1 MELRFLG
8 GASEIG
14 SLGLVVRD
22 QGRTLLFDYGMTPTD
37 PPTYPRPA
45 PVNIDVAFLSH
56 AHLDHS
62 GMTPVLSRLPRARLV
77 ATPVTVAVAD
87 LLTKDALK
95 IARLEGY
102 LPAYTPQDI
111 HSMTARFTAVD
122 RHATFRHKGIEVQL
136 SSAGHIPGAS
146 MMLYKGSKDVL
157 FTGDL
162 QTLPTHIVGGAEP
175 LECDVLVI
183 ESTYAGREH
192 PDRKETER
200 RFRDKVA
207 ETVERGG
214 KVIVPAFAV
223 GRAQEVLMSLA
234 SSGFETC
241 LDGMARKVNS
251 IYLSAP
257 EYLAD
262 ARRFR
267 RALEG
272 VNVVETPGDRK
283 RALREADVIVTTG
296 GMLDGG
302 PVLYYI
308 GELYQ
313 DANSSIFLT
322 GYQVEGSNGR
332 QLMDEGTLTIDETT
346 IHPACEVE
354 KFDFSAH
361 AGHSDLVRFIEETHA
376 KTVVLMHGDRREALK
391 EALPSSLDV
400 LLPENGRPFSIGEG

>member
-1 MELRFLG
+1 MDFQFLG

-14 SLGLVVRD
+14 SLGLVIRD

-45 PVNIDVAFLSH
+45 PTNLDVAFLSH

-62 GMTPVLSRLPRARLV
+62 GMTPVLSRLPKTRIV
-77 ATPVTVAVAD
+77 ATPVTIAVAD
-87 LLTKDALK
+87 LLTRDALK
-95 IARLEGY
+95 VARMEGFLAPY
-102 LPAYTPQDI
+102 NVQDVQSL
-111 HSMTARFTAVD
+111 HARFTALD
-122 RHATFRHKGIEVQL
+122 RHATFRHHGIEVEL
-136 SSAGHIPGAS
+136 TPAGHIPGAS
-146 MMLYKGSKDVL
+146 MMLYRGQKDVL

-162 QTLPTHIVGGAEP
+162 QTIPTHLVGGAEP
-175 LECDVLVI
+175 VLCDVLVT
-183 ESTYAGREH
+183 ESTYAGRDH

-200 RFRDKVA
+200 RFRHRIA

-223 GRAQEVLMSLA
+223 GRAQEVLMALA
-234 SSGFETC
+234 ASGFEIY
-241 LDGMARKVNS
+241 LDGMARTVNE
-251 IYLSAP
+251 IYLGAP
-257 EYLAD
+257 DYLAD

-272 VNVVETPGDRK
+272 VHVVRGPTERRK
-283 RALREADVIVTTG
+283 ALREADVVVTTG

-308 GELYQ
+308 GELYR
-313 DANSSIFLT
+313 DAKSSIFLT

-332 QLMDEGTLTIDETT
+332 QLMDEGTLTIDDATV
-346 IHPACEVE
+346 HPACEVE

-361 AGHSDLVRFIEETHA
+361 AGHSELVRFIKETRA
-376 KTVVLMHGDRREALK
+376 QTVVLMHGDHREALRD
-391 EALPSSLDV
+391 ALPTSMNVV
-400 LLPENGRPFSIGEG
+400 LPDNGKSFTV

>member
-1 MELRFLG
+1 MELQFLG

-45 PVNIDVAFLSH
+45 PTNIDLAFLSH

-62 GMTPVLSRLPRARLV
+62 GMTPVLSRLPKARLV
-77 ATPVTVAVAD
+77 ATPVTIAVAD
-87 LLTKDALK
+87 LLTRDALK

-102 LPAYTPQDI
+102 LPPYTPQDI
-111 HSMTARFTAVD
+111 HSVAGRFTAVD
-122 RHATFRHKGIEVQL
+122 RRATFRHKGIEVQFA
-136 SSAGHIPGAS
+136 SAGHIPGAS
-146 MMLYKGSKDVL
+146 MMLYKGAQDVL

-162 QTLPTHIVGGAEP
+162 QTLPTHLVSGAEP

-183 ESTYAGREH
+183 ESTYAGKEH

-207 ETVERGG
+207 ETVQRGG

-234 SSGFETC
+234 ASGFETY

-272 VNVVETPGDRK
+272 VNVVESPGDRK

-308 GELYQ
+308 GELYR

-346 IHPACEVE
+346 IHPVCEIE

-361 AGHSDLVRFIEETHA
+361 AGHSDLVRFIEESRA
-376 KTVVLMHGDRREALK
+376 KTVILMHGDHREALRD
-391 EALPSSLDV
+391 ALPSSLDV
-400 LLPENGRPFSIGEG
+400 RLPENGKPFTI

>member
-1 MELRFLG
+1 MELQFLG

-22 QGRTLLFDYGMTPTD
+22 QARTLLFDYGMTPTD
-37 PPTYPRPA
+37 PPSYPRPV
-45 PVNIDVAFLSH
+45 PTNIDVALLSH

-62 GMTPVLSRLPRARLV
+62 GMTPVLSRLPHARIV
-77 ATPVTVAVAD
+77 ATPVTIAVAD
-87 LLTKDALK
+87 LLTRDALK
-95 IARLEGY
+95 VARMEGY
-102 LPAYTPQDI
+102 LAPYNVQDVQSL
-111 HSMTARFTAVD
+111 HSRFTAVE
-122 RHATFRHKGIEVQL
+122 RHGTFRHHGIEIEL
-136 SSAGHIPGAS
+136 TPAGHIPGAS
-146 MMLYKGSKDVL
+146 MMLYRGQRDVL

-162 QTLPTHIVGGAEP
+162 QSIPTHLVGGAEP
-175 LECDVLVI
+175 VLCDVLVM

-200 RFRDKVA
+200 KFRHRIS
-207 ETVERGG
+207 ETIERGG
-214 KVIVPAFAV
+214 KVVVPAFAV

-234 SSGFETC
+234 ASGFEIY
-241 LDGMARKVNS
+241 LDGMARKVDD

-272 VNVVETPGDRK
+272 VHVVGHAGERK
-283 RALREADVIVTTG
+283 HALRDADVIVTTG

-302 PVLYYI
+302 PVLYYVS
-308 GELYQ
+308 ELYR
-313 DANSSIFLT
+313 DAKSSIFLT

-332 QLMDEGTLTIDETT
+332 QLLDEGTLTIDGTT
-346 IHPACEVE
+346 IHPACEIE

-361 AGHSDLVRFIEETHA
+361 AGHSDLVRLVQETRA
-376 KTVVLMHGDRREALK
+376 QTVVLMHGDHREALRD
-391 EALPSSLDV
+391 ALPTSLNV
-400 LLPENGRPFSIGEG
+400 VLPENGKAFTV